1 MRPSAA
7 TRSRIGWSVALLGEC
22 QRGSSK
28 RKPDCEAQSF
38 HGDHLVFSYQNDKA
52 TTPGAGAGFPPS
64 PERSRQRDGPLC
76 DAQIVA
82 HCQIVAH
89 WQIVAHCM
97 GLCAS
102 RLNPSQ
108 LIACVS

>member
-52 TTPGAGAGFPPS
+52 TTPGAGAGFPPFS
-64 PERSRQRDGPLC
+64 G
-76 DAQIVA
+76 AQPA
-82 HCQIVAH
+82 A
-89 WQIVAHCM
+89 
-97 GLCAS
+97 
-102 RLNPSQ
+102 
-108 LIACVS
+108 